1 MKFDLCFVSY
11 NSEKWLEGCVK
22 ALANVDYDT
31 TELGLYFADNAS
43 TDGTVAKLHELQK
56 KYPVFGSFEVLE
68 QGQNLGFGAGSNAAA
83 RAGHGDF
90 VFFYNIDTEIFPDAF
105 RNLEAAI
112 RGASDKF
119 GAFEL
124 RQFPYEHPKYYDPV
138 TMEVSW
144 SSGACF
150 VLRRDVFEQT
160 GGFDE
165 TIFMYAEDVELS
177 WHIRALG
184 YKIMY
189 VPSAATWHYAYKQ
202 AGEEKPVQ
210 LAGSTVGNLVLRY
223 KYGTQKDIDEG
234 WRLYEL
240 ISPRFHKSKQ
250 LEDVAE
256 RCMENLKQHKKEYR
270 RFYQNE
276 VWESRFKPTFFEMDY
291 EFARAGAF
299 YDNHLP
305 KTQPEFTVIVR
316 TFQRPSLLALTLKA
330 LTNQT
335 YKHFK
340 VIVVEDGTE
349 EVSRST
355 AESFIG
361 RLDITYIPAGGKV
374 GRCKAGNIGIRNAT
388 TPYLCFLDDDDYF
401 FADYME
407 VMACQVEEHPDDK
420 FFCAASIQASTQVS
434 KKDLTDFKFVQK
446 TNLNAKNLRTI
457 DFFRTNP
464 VPIQAVV
471 FHKSLFEQY
480 GGLDENIDAL
490 EDWDMWMRYVCHTPI
505 VSVDKGTS
513 IFKVPADAKIIASR
527 DRAIS
532 EERARLFERMKN
544 YAAEISAQDVLS
556 LFWTPAD
563 NIYDKAD
570 AAASEDEA
578 EQAKAQHHE
587 AELRRTVHE
596 IQTSGIWRATA
607 LVRILPLALRI
618 LFSFA
623 VTVLVGVLTVFIRIL
638 NMTTRILVK
647 CEQKLRIG
655 VNKIGPRNISADKAR
670 VDQMEAFVI
679 MAKSSYSWKLGRSLQ
694 KLLGRR

>member
-11 NSEKWLEGCVK
+11 NSEKWLEGCVR

-31 TELGLYFADNAS
+31 KELGLYFADNAS

-56 KYPVFGSFEVLE
+56 KYPVFGAFEVLE
-68 QGQNLGFGAGSNAAA
+68 QGKNLGFGAGSNAAA
-83 RAGHGDF
+83 RAGHGDY

-105 RNLEAAI
+105 RNLEQAI
-112 RGASDKF
+112 RTAPRAF

-150 VLRRDVFEQT
+150 VLSREVFEET

-177 WHIRALG
+177 WHIRTLG

-234 WRLYEL
+234 WRLYDI

-256 RCMENLKQHKKEYR
+256 RSMDNLKQHKKEYR
-270 RFYQNE
+270 RFYQKT
-276 VWESRFKPTFFEMDY
+276 VWESRFKPSFMEMDY

-316 TFQRPSLLALTLKA
+316 TYQRPSLLALTLQS
-330 LTNQT
+330 LTHQT
-335 YKHFK
+335 YKNFK
-340 VIVVEDGTE
+340 VIVVEDGAE

-361 RLDITYIPAGGKV
+361 KLNITYIPAGGKV
-374 GRCKAGNIGIRNAT
+374 GRCKAGNIGIRNAD

-401 FADYME
+401 FADYLE
-407 VMACQVEEHPDDK
+407 VMACQVEEHPENK
-420 FFCAASIQASTQVS
+420 FFCAASIQASTSVS
-434 KKDLTDFKFVQK
+434 KKDLTDYKFEQK
-446 TNLNAKNLRTI
+446 INLNAKDLRTI

-471 FHKSLFEQY
+471 FHKDLFEQY

-490 EDWDMWMRYVCHTPI
+490 EDWDMWMRYVCHTEI
-505 VSVDKGTS
+505 ISVDKATS

-532 EERARLFERMKN
+532 EERARLYERMKN
-544 YAAEISAQDVLS
+544 YVAMIPAQDVLS

-563 NIYDKAD
+563 NIY
-570 AAASEDEA
+570 
-578 EQAKAQHHE
+578 AKAEEAPAEGKDSQQEAKRHE
-587 AELRRTVHE
+587 EELRRTVQE

-607 LVRILPLALRI
+607 LLRILPLAVRI
-618 LFSFA
+618 LFSFM
-623 VTVLVGVLTVFIRIL
+623 VTALVAILTVFIRIL

-647 CEQKLRIG
+647 CEQRVRIWI
-655 VNKIGPRNISADKAR
+655 NKIGPRNISPDKAR
-670 VDQMEAFVI
+670 TDQMEAFII
-679 MAKSSYSWKLGRSLQ
+679 MAKSSYCWKLGRALQ
-694 KLLGRR
+694 KLMGRR